1 MQTEV
6 NPRETAETSPEEQ
19 RPIHRRAAEI
29 EREEGPGAKGVG
41 GVATDEAVEPSPQVT
56 DQVHIA
62 FQRWLVAGAETM
74 EERFTESAGKAV
86 GQEDDEGKAG
96 YDEQHLAPGTILQQ
110 DIEQNKNERNPG
122 TSSRDGQE
130 TMVLAVCNKLTRE
143 LKLAKVYVDQ
153 TFKNVTATCEFFY
166 ANNEALE
173 QNLRNSLQ
181 MLGVVRTVF
190 RKDLAEL
197 SED

>member
-1 MQTEV
+1 MKKENLIKSFLDMVKKTLS
-6 NPRETAETSPEEQ
+6 NKKETQHNKENVIMKKKELILATLEKMGYSPEVDNDGDIKLLYQMKTIYVMTGDEEEPYISMMLPQ
-19 RPIHRRAAEI
+19 FHEI
-29 EREEGPGAKGVG
+29 E
-41 GVATDEAVEPSPQVT
+41 
-56 DQVHIA
+56 
-62 FQRWLVAGAETM
+62 
-74 EERFTESAGKAV
+74 
-86 GQEDDEGKAG
+86 
-96 YDEQHLAPGTILQQ
+96 
-110 DIEQNKNERNPG
+110 
-122 TSSRDGQE
+122 DGQE

>member
-1 MQTEV
+1 MKKENLIKSFLDMVKKTLS
-6 NPRETAETSPEEQ
+6 NKKETQHNKENVIMKKKELILATLEKMGYSPELDNDGDIRLLYQMKTIYVMTGDEEEPYISMMLPQ
-19 RPIHRRAAEI
+19 FHEI
-29 EREEGPGAKGVG
+29 E
-41 GVATDEAVEPSPQVT
+41 
-56 DQVHIA
+56 
-62 FQRWLVAGAETM
+62 
-74 EERFTESAGKAV
+74 
-86 GQEDDEGKAG
+86 
-96 YDEQHLAPGTILQQ
+96 
-110 DIEQNKNERNPG
+110 
-122 TSSRDGQE
+122 DGQE

>member
-1 MQTEV
+1 MKKKELILATLEKMGY
-6 NPRETAETSPEEQ
+6 SPEVDNDGDIRLLYQMKTIYVMTGDEEDPYISMMLPQ
-19 RPIHRRAAEI
+19 FHEI
-29 EREEGPGAKGVG
+29 E
-41 GVATDEAVEPSPQVT
+41 
-56 DQVHIA
+56 
-62 FQRWLVAGAETM
+62 
-74 EERFTESAGKAV
+74 
-86 GQEDDEGKAG
+86 
-96 YDEQHLAPGTILQQ
+96 
-110 DIEQNKNERNPG
+110 
-122 TSSRDGQE
+122 DGQE

>member
-1 MQTEV
+1 MKKENLIKSFLDMVKKTLS
-6 NPRETAETSPEEQ
+6 NKKETQHNKENVIMKKKELILATLEKMGYSPEVDNDGDIKLLYQMKTIYVMTSDEEEPYISMMLPQ
-19 RPIHRRAAEI
+19 FHEI
-29 EREEGPGAKGVG
+29 E
-41 GVATDEAVEPSPQVT
+41 
-56 DQVHIA
+56 
-62 FQRWLVAGAETM
+62 
-74 EERFTESAGKAV
+74 
-86 GQEDDEGKAG
+86 
-96 YDEQHLAPGTILQQ
+96 
-110 DIEQNKNERNPG
+110 
-122 TSSRDGQE
+122 DGQE

>member
-1 MQTEV
+1 MKKKELIMASL
-6 NPRETAETSPEEQ
+6 EKMGYSPELDNDGDIRLLYQMKTIYVMTGDEEEPYISMMLPQ
-19 RPIHRRAAEI
+19 FHEI
-29 EREEGPGAKGVG
+29 E
-41 GVATDEAVEPSPQVT
+41 
-56 DQVHIA
+56 
-62 FQRWLVAGAETM
+62 
-74 EERFTESAGKAV
+74 
-86 GQEDDEGKAG
+86 
-96 YDEQHLAPGTILQQ
+96 
-110 DIEQNKNERNPG
+110 
-122 TSSRDGQE
+122 DGQE

-143 LKLAKVYVDQ
+143 LKLAKVYIDQ

>member
-1 MQTEV
+1 MKKENLIKSFLDMVKKTLS
-6 NPRETAETSPEEQ
+6 NKKETQHNKEIVIMKKKELIMASLEKMGYSPELDNDGDIRLLYQMKTIYVMTGDEEEPYISMMLPQ
-19 RPIHRRAAEI
+19 FHEI
-29 EREEGPGAKGVG
+29 E
-41 GVATDEAVEPSPQVT
+41 
-56 DQVHIA
+56 
-62 FQRWLVAGAETM
+62 
-74 EERFTESAGKAV
+74 
-86 GQEDDEGKAG
+86 
-96 YDEQHLAPGTILQQ
+96 
-110 DIEQNKNERNPG
+110 
-122 TSSRDGQE
+122 DGQE

-143 LKLAKVYVDQ
+143 LKLAKVYIDQ

-197 SED
+197 SEN